1 MDLAEK
7 RAHVFIK
14 GLVQGVFF
22 RSSTRNEAKRLGVT
36 GWVKNLWDGRVEA
49 VFEGDE
55 EKVKR
60 MIEWCHHGPPGAHVT
75 GVEVNWEEP
84 TGEFSDFRIEY

>member
-1 MDLAEK
+1 MDLATK

-22 RSSTRNEAKRLGVT
+22 RSSTRSEAVRLGVT

-55 EKVKR
+55 EKVKQ

-75 GVEVNWEEP
+75 GVEVIWEEP